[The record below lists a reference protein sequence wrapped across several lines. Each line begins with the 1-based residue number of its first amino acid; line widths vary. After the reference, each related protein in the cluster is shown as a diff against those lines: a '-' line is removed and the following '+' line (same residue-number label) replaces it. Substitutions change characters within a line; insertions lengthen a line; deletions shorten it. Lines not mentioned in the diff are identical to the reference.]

1 MGGHGI
7 VPGRD
12 NGAMRM
18 HGLMMAVLLAGG
30 MAGQEWTPLFDGKS
44 LMGWKETPF
53 TGRGKVA
60 VRDGTIELGKGLMT
74 GITWTGEFPRA
85 EYEIRWEAARLAGKD
100 FFASLTFP
108 VNDSYCAWISGGWDG
123 TVVGLSSLDGNDAS
137 ENDTSAVR
145 DFETG
150 RWYSFRL
157 AVSGGRVRAWIDG
170 AVVIDVDVS
179 KRKVGL
185 AFDEL
190 DMAVPVGFTA
200 YATTGGVRNVA
211 YRRLEEPAGR

>member
-1 MGGHGI
+1 
-7 VPGRD
+7 
-12 NGAMRM
+12 MRVLM
-18 HGLMMAVLLAGG
+18 LAAALACGL
-30 MAGQEWTPLFDGKS
+30 AGQEWIPLFDGKT
-44 LMGWKETPF
+44 LNGWKETPF
-53 TGRGKVA
+53 TGRGKVL
-60 VRDGTIELGKGLMT
+60 VKDGAIEIGKGLMT
-74 GITWTGEFPRA
+74 GITWAGEFPKA
-85 EYEIRWEAARLAGKD
+85 GYEIRFEAARLAGKD

-137 ENDTSAVR
+137 ENDTSAMR

-150 RWYSFRL
+150 RWYTFRL
-157 AVSGGRVRAWIDG
+157 AVTRERIMAWIDDSK
-170 AVVIDVDVS
+170 VIDVEHT

-200 YATTGGVRNVA
+200 YATVGGLRNVA
-211 YRRLEEPAGR
+211 YRRLEDAGGR